1 MNNAIS
7 AHATGC
13 RATSQ
18 AAWPV
23 LLIVVLSVG
32 GAVHLRAAHAAE
44 TEPATVER
52 IASPLEAEDTLRHFR
67 LAPGLAIELV
77 AAEPEVIDPVAA
89 RFDEDGKLWVVEMGD
104 YPNGPNRGAPPLSR
118 VKMLADADGDGRFE
132 SARLFAD
139 QLLFATGVQPW
150 HGGVI
155 VTYSGRVEWLKDT
168 DGDGRADVRETWFT
182 GFAEENPQ
190 LRANHPLFA
199 LDNYVYV
206 ANGLR
211 GGLITSTWRRDHREI
226 SISGRDFRFEPLHGA
241 AEAVSGAGQFGLTF
255 DDHGN
260 RFICSNRNPLMH
272 VVLED
277 RYLVRNPLLAVPGVV
292 QDVAAAGDA
301 SRVYPLSAAWTTSVL
316 HAGQFTAACGAHIYR
331 GDALPD
337 RFLGNGFTCEPT
349 GSLVHCETLKPRGAS
364 FVGRPEREGV
374 EFLASPDAWFRPVNL
389 TTGPDGALYVIDMY
403 RAVIEHPQFVPD
415 ELKERPDLRDG
426 DDRGRI
432 YRIRAADRPRQAW
445 KPLPLTDPTALARL
459 LEHPNAWWR
468 ETAARLLYERQ
479 NRQVRPMLAAMI
491 EKANDPRTRVQAL
504 WLLSGLHELDAALLE
519 KAMGDADPRVREAAV
534 ELSERLLADTP
545 ALARR
550 VMQLADDDDARLRFQ
565 VALSLGFAPGEEL
578 LAPLTR
584 IALAGADDVWT
595 RRAVLTSVA
604 ARPGKLLIAVI
615 QGAPIDGARKSKA
628 GEGYW
633 ALLDETA
640 RLVGARHETAEVAA
654 VLKSLAALKPS
665 DARQQTQ
672 LTVLTGVARGVRGRG
687 VKWQAML
694 DRLPGAAREA
704 AANLLSQAG
713 QTAANSTASGEA
725 RLRACAALAYADDRL
740 ALDVLGAI
748 VETAADQPLRL
759 AAIGALAAH
768 DTPRV
773 ADLLLA
779 GLQQQTPA
787 VRRAMLDA
795 LLARPDRAGRL
806 LDEVA
811 AGRMKPAELD
821 PAQSQ
826 RLLRH
831 NDPQLRARSAEVL
844 ASALPAERAK
854 VIAQYQAA
862 LDLHANPDQGREIF
876 KKNCASCHRIG
887 DVGVDV
893 APSIADSRT
902 KTLPQLLTDILE
914 PSRAIDNNY
923 VSYSVTTSDGQS
935 LVGIIAAETAS
946 SITLKQPEGKTVSL
960 LRGDID
966 EIRSNGVSL
975 MPEGLEKNISL
986 QEMADLISFIKNWRY
1001 LEAQLPARAGK

>member
-1 MNNAIS
+1 MRAAILRLGRS
-7 AHATGC
+7 AVAMVGFC
-13 RATSQ
+13 MGAAGGELAAQ
-18 AAWPV
+18 AAD
-23 LLIVVLSVG
+23 
-32 GAVHLRAAHAAE
+32 E
-44 TEPATVER
+44 ATPKDQ
-52 IASPLEAEDTLRHFR
+52 IASPVGAEESLRHFR
-67 LAPGLAIELV
+67 LAPGLTIELV

-104 YPNGPNRGAPPLSR
+104 YPNGPSRGAPPLSR
-118 VKMLADADGDGRFE
+118 VKMLEDADGDGRFE
-132 SARLFAD
+132 TARLFAD

-199 LDNYVYV
+199 WDNYVYV

-255 DDHGN
+255 DDYGN

-277 RYLVRNPLLAVPGVV
+277 RYLVRNPLLAAPGVV

-301 SRVYPLSAAWTTSVL
+301 SHVYPLSQAWTTSVL
-316 HAGQFTAACGAHIYR
+316 HAGQFTAACGAHVYR
-331 GDALPD
+331 GDALPE

-349 GSLVHCETLKPRGAS
+349 GSLVHCETLKPAGAS
-364 FVGRPEREGV
+364 FVGRPEREGS

-415 ELKERPDLRDG
+415 ELKDRPDLRDG

-432 YRIRAADRPRQAW
+432 YRIRSADRRRQPW
-445 KPLPLTDPTALARL
+445 QPLPLTDPNGLARL

-468 ETAARLLYERQ
+468 EAAARLLYERQ
-479 NRQVRPMLAAMI
+479 NRQVRPMLVAMV
-491 EKANDPRTRVQAL
+491 ESARDPRSRVQAL

-519 KAMGDADPRVREAAV
+519 KAMSDAHPRVREAAV
-534 ELSERLLADTP
+534 LLSERLLAETP
-545 ALARR
+545 ALYRR
-550 VMQLADDDDARLRFQ
+550 VVELAGDDDARLRFQ
-565 VALSLGFAPGEEL
+565 VALSLGYASGEEL
-578 LAPLTR
+578 IAPLSN

-604 ARPGKLLIAVI
+604 ARPGKLLIALI
-615 QGAPIDGARKSKA
+615 EAA
-628 GEGYW
+628 GRANSGDGYW

-640 RLVGARHETAEVAA
+640 RLVGARHEAAEVAA
-654 VLKSLAALKPS
+654 VLKDLAALKPS
-665 DARQQTQ
+665 DFRQQTQ
-672 LTVLTGVARGVRGRG
+672 LVVLSGVARGVRGRG
-687 VKWQAML
+687 ITWQAML
-694 DRLPGAAREA
+694 SRLPDAAARQA
-704 AANLLSQAG
+704 ASDILSQAAK
-713 QTAANSTASGEA
+713 TAANSESGGDA
-725 RLRACAALAYADDRL
+725 RQRACAALAYADDKL
-740 ALDVLGAI
+740 ALGVLGPI
-748 VETAADQPLRL
+748 VERAANQPLRL
-759 AAIGALAAH
+759 AAVAALAVH

-795 LLARPDRAGRL
+795 LLARPDRARRL
-806 LDEVA
+806 LEELA

-821 PAQSQ
+821 PAQAQ

-831 NDPQLRARSAEVL
+831 NDPQIRNRAGELL
-844 ASALPAERAK
+844 AAALPDDRAK

-862 LDLHANPDQGREIF
+862 LGLHADPENGREVF
-876 KKNCASCHRIG
+876 KKNCATCHRIG

-902 KTLPQLLTDILE
+902 KTPSQLLTDILE
-914 PSRAIDNNY
+914 PSRAIDNSY
-923 VSYSVTTSDGQS
+923 VSYSVTTRDGQS
-935 LVGIIAAETAS
+935 LVGIIAAETAL
-946 SITLKQPEGKTVSL
+946 SITLKQPEAKTVSL

-986 QEMADLISFIKNWRY
+986 QEMADLISFVKNWRY